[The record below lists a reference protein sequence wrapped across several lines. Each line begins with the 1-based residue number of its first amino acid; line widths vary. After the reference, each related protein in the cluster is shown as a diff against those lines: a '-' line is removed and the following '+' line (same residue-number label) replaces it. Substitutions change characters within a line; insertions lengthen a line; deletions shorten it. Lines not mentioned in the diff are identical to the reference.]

1 MSIYTQKA
9 SNIRKTWLLFTFFL
23 IIVIGIG
30 YVFSGLYGNSSI
42 LVIAVLFSSVTSL
55 ISYWYSDKIVLGM
68 YRAQPVSLKEAPE
81 LYRVVEN
88 LAITAGLPTPTI
100 YIIPDLAPNAFA
112 TGRDP
117 KHAVIAV
124 TQGLLNKMDQT
135 ELEAVIAHEMSHIGN
150 RDMLLST
157 AAVIL
162 VGFVSLLADFF
173 RRSVF
178 WGGIRGR
185 DDERGGNAIF
195 MIIGIALSILAPIAA
210 ILIQLAI
217 SRRRESLADTSGSL
231 LTRYPQG
238 MISAL
243 QKIASDQTPMR
254 TANNTTAH
262 LLFENPFENKEKTP
276 FLHKLF
282 MTHPPIADRIA
293 ALKAMKI

>member
-1 MSIYTQKA
+1 MSIYTQRA
-9 SNIRKTWLLFTFFL
+9 SNIRKTWLLFTLFL
-23 IIVIGIG
+23 ITVIGIG
-30 YVFSGLYGNSSI
+30 YVFSGIYGNSSI
-42 LVIAVLFSSVTSL
+42 LVIAVLFSSITSL

-68 YRAQPVSLKEAPE
+68 YRAQLVSLKEAPE
-81 LYRVVEN
+81 LYRIVEN

-117 KHAVIAV
+117 KHSVIAV

-173 RRSVF
+173 SRSVF

-185 DDERGGNAIF
+185 NDDRGGNAILL
-195 MIIGIALSILAPIAA
+195 IIGITLSILAPIAA

-231 LTRYPQG
+231 LTRYPEG

-243 QKIASDQTPMR
+243 QKIAADTTPMR

-282 MTHPPIADRIA
+282 MTHPPIQERIA

>member
-23 IIVIGIG
+23 IVVIGIG

-42 LVIAVLFSSVTSL
+42 LVIAVLFSSITSL

-81 LYRVVEN
+81 LYRIVEN

-117 KHAVIAV
+117 KHAVVAV

-135 ELEAVIAHEMSHIGN
+135 ELEAVIAHEISHIGN

-162 VGFVSLLADFF
+162 VGFISLLADFF

-185 DDERGGNAIF
+185 DDDRGGNAVL
-195 MIIGIALSILAPIAA
+195 MIIGITLSILAPIAA

-231 LTRYPQG
+231 LTRYPDG

-243 QKIASDQTPMR
+243 QKIAADQTPMR

-282 MTHPPIADRIA
+282 MTHPPIQERIA
-293 ALKAMKI
+293 TLKAMKI

>member
-9 SNIRKTWLLFTFFL
+9 SNIRKTWLLFTSFL
-23 IIVIGIG
+23 VIVTGVG
-30 YVFSGLYGNSSI
+30 YVFSQIYGNSSI
-42 LVIAVLFSSVTSL
+42 LVIAVLFSSVTSFV
-55 ISYWYSDKIVLGM
+55 SYWYSDKIVLGM
-68 YRAQPVSLKEAPE
+68 YQAQPVSLKEAPE
-81 LYRVVEN
+81 LYRIVEN
-88 LAITAGLPTPTI
+88 LSITAGLPMPAI
-100 YIIPDLAPNAFA
+100 YIIPEKAPNAFA

-124 TQGLLNKMDQT
+124 TQGLLEMMDKT
-135 ELEAVIAHEMSHIGN
+135 ELEAVLAHEMSHIGN

-162 VGFVSLLADFF
+162 VGFISLLADFF
-173 RRSVF
+173 RRSMF
-178 WGGIRGR
+178 FGGMRSR
-185 DDERGGNAIF
+185 DKGANGIF
-195 MIIGIALSILAPIAA
+195 MLIGIVLSILAPLAA
-210 ILIQLAI
+210 VLIQLAI

-243 QKIASDQTPMR
+243 EKMAKDQTPMR

-262 LLFENPFENKEKTP
+262 LLFENPFENKEQTP
-276 FLHKLF
+276 LFHKLF
-282 MTHPPIADRIA
+282 MTHPPIEERIA

>member
-1 MSIYTQKA
+1 M
-9 SNIRKTWLLFTFFL
+9 
-23 IIVIGIG
+23 
-30 YVFSGLYGNSSI
+30 
-42 LVIAVLFSSVTSL
+42 
-55 ISYWYSDKIVLGM
+55 
-68 YRAQPVSLKEAPE
+68 
-81 LYRVVEN
+81 
-88 LAITAGLPTPTI
+88 PTPTI

-117 KHAVIAV
+117 KHSVIAV

-173 RRSVF
+173 SRSVF

-185 DDERGGNAIF
+185 DDDRGGNAIL
-195 MIIGIALSILAPIAA
+195 MIIGITLSILAPIAA

-231 LTRYPQG
+231 LTRYPEG

-243 QKIASDQTPMR
+243 QKIAADTTPMR

-282 MTHPPIADRIA
+282 MTHPPIQERIA

>member
-1 MSIYTQKA
+1 MSIYTQRA

-23 IIVIGIG
+23 ITVIGIG

-42 LVIAVLFSSVTSL
+42 LVVAVFFSSITSI

-68 YRAQPVSLKEAPE
+68 YRAQLVSLKEAPE
-81 LYRVVEN
+81 LYRIVEN

-117 KHAVIAV
+117 KHSVIAV

-173 RRSVF
+173 SRSVF

-185 DDERGGNAIF
+185 DDDRGGNAIL
-195 MIIGIALSILAPIAA
+195 MIIGITLSILAPIAA

-231 LTRYPQG
+231 LTRYPEG

-243 QKIASDQTPMR
+243 QKIAADTTPMR

-282 MTHPPIADRIA
+282 MTHPPIQERIA